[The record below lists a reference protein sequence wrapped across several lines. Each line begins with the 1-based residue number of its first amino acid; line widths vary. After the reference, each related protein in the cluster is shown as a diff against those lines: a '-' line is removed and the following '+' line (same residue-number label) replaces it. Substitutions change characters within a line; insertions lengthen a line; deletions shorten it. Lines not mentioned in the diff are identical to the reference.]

1 MLTLMKAAV
10 CGLMSAP
17 WRVVREM
24 MKRAQPVLVF
34 NPIPLFTR
42 AHSFGTYAVHTY
54 VNTVATCEFWHCH
67 NKPAYWQAGKQA
79 GIACM
84 RMLTWQ
90 VSVSSLA
97 QHMVHALSLSR
108 CKLAK
113 LKAAAVAHHV
123 IKGFAIGIASTQIQ
137 GIIHW

>member
-1 MLTLMKAAV
+1 MKAAV

-42 AHSFGTYAVHTY
+42 PHSFGTCALHTY
-54 VNTVATCEFWHCH
+54 VNTAATCNTHWHCH
-67 NKPAYWQAGKQA
+67 DKPAYRQAGKQA

-84 RMLTWQ
+84 RMLTWHQ
-90 VSVSSLA
+90 EHVSVISLA
-97 QHMVHALSLSR
+97 QHMVHALKSSR
-108 CKLAK
+108 CSQAK

>member
-1 MLTLMKAAV
+1 MKAAV

-42 AHSFGTYAVHTY
+42 AHSFGTCAVHTY
-54 VNTVATCEFWHCH
+54 ISTAATCEYWHCH
-67 NKPAYWQAGKQA
+67 NRPAYRQAGKQA

-90 VSVSSLA
+90 VSVISLA
-97 QHMVHALSLSR
+97 QHMVHALNLSR
-108 CKLAK
+108 CKQAK